1 MHNDRLSILL
11 PANTNLL
18 ADGSKEAV
26 SHMQIKKN
34 DETKRYEL
42 RFFLEAK
49 QVLKKQYHNMTINV
63 ISSDDDK
70 LSIHISE
77 NGKVNPLELIF
88 ETEKDVLRIK
98 KYVDTLL
105 I

>member
-11 PANTNLL
+11 PVNSYLSV
-18 ADGSKEAV
+18 DGDRYAI

-42 RFFLEAK
+42 RFFNQSK
-49 QVLKKQYHNMTINV
+49 QELKKQYHNMTINV
-63 ISSDDDK
+63 ISSDSNK
-70 LSIHISE
+70 LSINISE
-77 NGKVNPLELIF
+77 NGKINPLELIF

>member
-1 MHNDRLSILL
+1 MPNDRLSILL
-11 PANTNLL
+11 PVNTLISV
-18 ADGSKEAV
+18 DGDKTPI

-34 DETKRYEL
+34 DNTKRYEL
-42 RFFLEAK
+42 RFFNETKL
-49 QVLKKQYHNMTINV
+49 VLTKQYHNMTINV
-63 ISSDDDK
+63 ISSDQDQ

-77 NGKVNPLELIF
+77 NGKANSLELVF

>member
-11 PANTNLL
+11 PANTIL
-18 ADGSKEAV
+18 AVDNTKINI

-34 DETKRYEL
+34 DKTKRYEL
-42 RFFLEAK
+42 RFFEEAK
-49 QVLKKQYHNMTINV
+49 QVAKKQYHNMTINV
-63 ISSDDDK
+63 ISSDEDN
-70 LSIHISE
+70 LSMHIME
-77 NGKVNPLELIF
+77 NGKSNALELLF